1 MATLDTHAIAR
12 TLPDANRLDAPA
24 DAITA
29 VVRIAVERATGEPSP
44 LNEGEGKGHG
54 REQDSCEHA
63 G

>member
-29 VVRIAVERATGEPSP
+29 VVRIAVER
-44 LNEGEGKGHG
+44 N
-54 REQDSCEHA
+54 Q
-63 G
+63 